1 MDHRLDVSQLPP
13 PEPLEQTLDALAE
26 LPAGDR
32 LLLCHRRQPFPLYDL
47 LRRMGYRW
55 EVSGSE
61 GDWQILIEPE
71 DPQRLERPLL

>member
-55 EVSGSE
+55 EVSGCE